1 MRKTNEEDTLVPR
14 ENDLIRNE
22 TAELLHKPQG
32 NSNRVQK
39 DDGYALATVVG
50 VGLIRPGALL
60 TDIGGSCGIFGIFGS
75 CKTNQNQTQKT
86 SSECINKPWH

>member
-1 MRKTNEEDTLVPR
+1 MRKTNEEDTLVLR

-22 TAELLHKPQG
+22 TAELLYKPQEK
-32 NSNRVQK
+32 SNCVQK
-39 DDGYALATVVG
+39 DNSSALATVVG

-75 CKTNQNQTQKT
+75 CKTNQKQTQKT